1 MPYSNQ
7 QILDYAKQQGY
18 WSPTTGFDQSKLG
31 NIYQDASKYG
41 VGANQ
46 LDRAFQLD
54 PGTAANYV
62 QSQGWAALPQQQQG
76 QPSNPY
82 LQFSPRPMGWGQPQ
96 PTQPAQQAA
105 QYNPYTPAPAG
116 AQRAPAAPVASSPG
130 AVMPQTAASNPYLQ
144 QMAQGLAAQSNQN
157 LMQNVMPQLT
167 SGAIMAGGYGGSRD
181 AITRGIAAGN
191 AQAGLDAS
199 IANLYGQD
207 YAQRQQLETQLASQ
221 NGGLASNQAI
231 TNAQIQAAR
240 DLAAQ
245 GNAIQWGLGTGQLG
259 LGYTQA
265 GNTYNL
271 GQQNLGLGYAGLANQ
286 AGIAGMQNAT
296 AQRGQDITREGN
308 LGQIGLGYAGLGN
321 QYDIASMGNATTQRG
336 QDYNLYSNLAN
347 TGLGYQ
353 TAANNYALGAGQL
366 DLGYQKAL
374 QDYNLGVGGLGVQY
388 LNADTQRA
396 LAGANIYGAGAAGL
410 TGAGTGYFNAANQAQ
425 NQAWNPYTQ
434 FNQVLSPWG
443 ANGGQISAT
452 NPQSLISSALAGGL
466 TWAQIAKLFGG

>member
-76 QPSNPY
+76 QQSNPY

-96 PTQPAQQAA
+96 STQPVQQAA

-167 SGAIMAGGYGGSRD
+167 SGATMAGGYGGSRD

-296 AQRGQDITREGN
+296 PERGQDHN
-308 LGQIGLGYAGLGN
+308 LN
-321 QYDIASMGNATTQRG
+321 
-336 QDYNLYSNLAN
+336 SNLAN

-353 TAANNYALGAGQL
+353 TAANNYALGAEQL
-366 DLGYQKAL
+366 VLGYQKAL

-443 ANGGQISAT
+443 ANGGQTSAT

>member
-1 MPYSNQ
+1 M
-7 QILDYAKQQGY
+7 
-18 WSPTTGFDQSKLG
+18 
-31 NIYQDASKYG
+31 
-41 VGANQ
+41 
-46 LDRAFQLD
+46 
-54 PGTAANYV
+54 
-62 QSQGWAALPQQQQG
+62 
-76 QPSNPY
+76 
-82 LQFSPRPMGWGQPQ
+82 
-96 PTQPAQQAA
+96 
-105 QYNPYTPAPAG
+105 
-116 AQRAPAAPVASSPG
+116 APAAPVASSPG

-167 SGAIMAGGYGGSRD
+167 SGATMAGGYGGSRD

-199 IANLYGQD
+199 IANLYG
-207 YAQRQQLETQLASQ
+207 
-221 NGGLASNQAI
+221 
-231 TNAQIQAAR
+231 
-240 DLAAQ
+240 Q

-396 LAGANIYGAGAAGL
+396 LAGANIYGAGASGL
-410 TGAGTGYFNAANQAQ
+410 AGAGTGYFNAANQAQ

-443 ANGGQISAT
+443 ANGGQTSAT

-466 TWAQIAKLFGG
+466 TWAQISKLFR